1 MTNISFFL
9 ILTTGF
15 FTGLSHCVGMCGPLV
30 SAFALRRKGCRSE
43 LSTPLLL
50 FQTGRLTTYLILGAI
65 LGSIGSLALQPTS
78 SSSDNV
84 QPLVT
89 APTFGTQF
97 LALPFQDWQGA
108 ISVVLGLLLVVMSLS
123 LLGWLPIRHWFESA
137 TWGRVVSGW
146 LRHWLTST
154 HPAAPFTL
162 GLVNGL
168 LPCGAVYA
176 AGLLAA
182 SSGDMVKGA
191 ATMLVFGLG
200 TLPAMLAVAFST
212 SWLSWR
218 WRNSFFRVAAILVM
232 IVGAQLL
239 LRGLAAA
246 GHVPHAMLGEMML
259 W

>member
-30 SAFALRRKGCRSE
+30 SAFALRRQSCRSE

-50 FQTGRLTTYLILGAI
+50 FQTGRLTTYLILGAT
-65 LGSIGSLALQPTS
+65 LGTIGSLALPNVPSAMNDTHAHPPTS
-78 SSSDNV
+78 M
-84 QPLVT
+84 QLLAPPL
-89 APTFGTQF
+89 
-97 LALPFQDWQGA
+97 QDWQGG
-108 ISVVLGLLLVVMSLS
+108 ISVVLGLLLVVMSFS
-123 LLGWLPIRHWFESA
+123 LLGWLPVQHWVESA
-137 TWGRVVSGW
+137 AWGRMVSGW
-146 LRHWLTST
+146 LRYWLTSP
-154 HPAAPFTL
+154 HPAAPFSL

-182 SSGDMVKGA
+182 SSGDTVKGA
-191 ATMLVFGLG
+191 TTMLVFGLG
-200 TLPAMLAVAFST
+200 TLPAMLAVGFSS
-212 SWLSWR
+212 SWLSLR
-218 WRNSFFRVAAILVM
+218 WRHGFFRVAALLVM

-239 LRGLAAA
+239 LRGLAVG
-246 GHVPHAMLGEMML
+246 GHVPHAMLGGVML

>member
-30 SAFALRRKGCRSE
+30 SAFALRRRNCRSE

-65 LGSIGSLALQPTS
+65 LGTVGSLTMHHIPAALNDTQAHHAT
-78 SSSDNV
+78 
-84 QPLVT
+84 L
-89 APTFGTQF
+89 TQF
-97 LALPFQDWQGA
+97 PNLPLQDWQGVV
-108 ISVVLGLLLVVMSLS
+108 SVVLGLLLVVMSLS
-123 LLGWLPIRHWFESA
+123 LLGWLPVQHWVESA
-137 TWGRVVSGW
+137 VWGRVVSGW
-146 LRHWLTST
+146 LRHWLTSS
-154 HPAAPFTL
+154 HPAAPFSL

-182 SSGDMVKGA
+182 SSGDTVRGA
-191 ATMLVFGLG
+191 TTMLVFGLG
-200 TLPAMLAVAFST
+200 TLPAMLTVGFST
-212 SWLSWR
+212 SWISWR
-218 WRNSFFRVAAILVM
+218 WRYGFFRVAAMLVM
-232 IVGAQLL
+232 VVGVQLL
-239 LRGLAAA
+239 LRGLAAG
-246 GHVPHAMLGEMML
+246 GHVPHAMLGEVML

>member
-30 SAFALRRKGCRSE
+30 SAFALRRRSCRAE

-65 LGSIGSLALQPTS
+65 LGAVGA
-78 SSSDNV
+78 
-84 QPLVT
+84 
-89 APTFGTQF
+89 
-97 LALPFQDWQGA
+97 LALPSASASSAHAHHAMPAEGSLLAAVLPTWQGG
-108 ISVVLGLLLVVMSLS
+108 ISILLGLLLVVMSLS
-123 LLGWLPIRHWFESA
+123 LLGLLPVRHWFESA
-137 TWGRVVSGW
+137 AWGRLVSGW

-182 SSGDMVKGA
+182 SSGDIAKGA

-200 TLPAMLAVAFST
+200 TLPAMLAVGFST

-218 WRNSFFRVAAILVM
+218 WRRGFFRVAAVLVM
-232 IVGAQLL
+232 GVGVQLL
-239 LRGLAAA
+239 LRGLAAG
-246 GHVPHAMLGEMML
+246 GHVPHAMLGEVML

>member
-30 SAFALRRKGCRSE
+30 SAFALRRRSGRQE
-43 LSTPLLL
+43 VSTPLLL

-65 LGSIGSLALQPTS
+65 LGAVGSLALPTHSVPGTTS
-78 SSSDNV
+78 STAGTEFLTP
-84 QPLVT
+84 PL
-89 APTFGTQF
+89 
-97 LALPFQDWQGA
+97 QDWQGG
-108 ISVVLGLLLVVMSLS
+108 ISIALGLLLVVMSLS
-123 LLGWLPIRHWFESA
+123 LLGWLPVRHWFESA
-137 TWGRVVSGW
+137 AWGRVVSGW
-146 LRHWLTST
+146 LRHWLTSS

-200 TLPAMLAVAFST
+200 TLPAMLAVGFST

-218 WRNSFFRVAAILVM
+218 WRNSFFRVAAVLVM
-232 IVGAQLL
+232 VVGVQLL
-239 LRGLAAA
+239 LRGLAVG
-246 GHVPHAMLGEMML
+246 GHVPHAMLGEVML